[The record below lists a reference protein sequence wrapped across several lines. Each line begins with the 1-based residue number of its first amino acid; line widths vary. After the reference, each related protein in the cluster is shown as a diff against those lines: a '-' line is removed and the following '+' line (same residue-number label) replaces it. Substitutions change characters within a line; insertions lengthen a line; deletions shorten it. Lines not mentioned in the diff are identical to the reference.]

1 MPATSSLTQINS
13 VATNAALSVWNII
26 GDFVVV
32 LALVAV
38 LFLFAYYVG
47 RGAFVTAVISLYAG
61 FALYTQFPFMSM
73 LGSASGATLLMEKLG
88 IYAGLS
94 LLVYLVVRRV
104 IVSEFL
110 YINVVALI
118 VLCVIVAAFL
128 LALAFTIFDVP
139 AIYKFTP
146 PIVALFSQKQYF
158 FWWFVAPLAGLFF
171 ISR

>member
-1 MPATSSLTQINS
+1 MPATSSLTQINV
-13 VATNAALSVWNII
+13 VATNAAHSVGNVI

-47 RGAFVTAVISLYAG
+47 RGAFVTGIISLYAG

-73 LGSASGATLLMEKLG
+73 LGTAAGATLLTEKIG

-94 LLVYLVVRRV
+94 LIAYLVVRRV

-118 VLCVIVAAFL
+118 VLCLVVAAFL
-128 LALAFTIFDVP
+128 LALAFIIFDVP
-139 AIYKFTP
+139 TVYRFSP
-146 PIVALFSQKQYF
+146 PIVALFSPKQYF
-158 FWWFVAPLAGLFF
+158 FWWFLAPLAGLFF